1 MIESNSDHAQFK
13 PAVNRTVICFGEWK
27 QHPISAD
34 LDSYMNGYAD
44 PRRAGMDGLVLR
56 FSGSVTAAAAALATG
71 CKSDDYDDGTSPVAN
86 TAYIVE
92 AATTPDAPVTFKRT
106 VETLDREFVVRLVA
120 PVDTPTRV
128 ELIVDAEAA
137 AEYNRRHGTSY
148 PVLDAAPGSLTLTVP
163 KGRSGSDP
171 LAIEV
176 LYDETLLNGRYGMML
191 QPWMLPLCVDRIEG
205 AVAPLVTDQMLG
217 TGIRPSDIGN
227 YATKEPVELGMADAK
242 KDSPF
247 YGIAFADCRMINPQL
262 VLNAWYS
269 IFEYYKEDPQ
279 RKLGIKVCVSVETA
293 PKSRAGLCNL
303 AEETRRSE
311 GLVAGPCNG
320 LVRNRSGPQPQ
331 RLRTAF
337 R

>member
-1 MIESNSDHAQFK
+1 MMKHIF
-13 PAVNRTVICFGEWK
+13 C
-27 QHPISAD
+27 
-34 LDSYMNGYAD
+34 
-44 PRRAGMDGLVLR
+44 
-56 FSGSVTAAAAALATG
+56 AALALAALATG

-191 QPWMLPLCVDRIEG
+191 QPWMLVFHGGTVGAFEG
-205 AVAPLVTDQMLG
+205 SVAP
-217 TGIRPSDIGN
+217 I
-227 YATKEPVELGMADAK
+227 
-242 KDSPF
+242 
-247 YGIAFADCRMINPQL
+247 PQL
-262 VLNAWYS
+262 GGRTVGCGRRGGRRLHA
-269 IFEYYKEDPQ
+269 P
-279 RKLGIKVCVSVETA
+279 VCRR
-293 PKSRAGLCNL
+293 PNSRSLRPL
-303 AEETRRSE
+303 RRPAS
-311 GLVAGPCNG
+311 
-320 LVRNRSGPQPQ
+320 RSFF
-331 RLRTAF
+331 F
-337 R
+337 RSR

>member
-1 MIESNSDHAQFK
+1 MKMMKHIF
-13 PAVNRTVICFGEWK
+13 C
-27 QHPISAD
+27 
-34 LDSYMNGYAD
+34 
-44 PRRAGMDGLVLR
+44 
-56 FSGSVTAAAAALATG
+56 AALALAALATG

-217 TGIRPSDIGN
+217 IGIRPSDIGN

>member
-1 MIESNSDHAQFK
+1 MKMMKHIF
-13 PAVNRTVICFGEWK
+13 C
-27 QHPISAD
+27 
-34 LDSYMNGYAD
+34 
-44 PRRAGMDGLVLR
+44 
-56 FSGSVTAAAAALATG
+56 AALALAALATG

-176 LYDETLLNGRYGMML
+176 LYDEALLNGRYGMML
-191 QPWMLPLCVDRIEG
+191 QPWMLPLCVDRIEQS
-205 AVAPLVTDQMLG
+205 L
-217 TGIRPSDIGN
+217 
-227 YATKEPVELGMADAK
+227 
-242 KDSPF
+242 
-247 YGIAFADCRMINPQL
+247 
-262 VLNAWYS
+262 
-269 IFEYYKEDPQ
+269 
-279 RKLGIKVCVSVETA
+279 
-293 PKSRAGLCNL
+293 
-303 AEETRRSE
+303 RS
-311 GLVAGPCNG
+311 
-320 LVRNRSGPQPQ
+320 
-331 RLRTAF
+331 
-337 R
+337 

>member
-1 MIESNSDHAQFK
+1 MMKHIF
-13 PAVNRTVICFGEWK
+13 C
-27 QHPISAD
+27 
-34 LDSYMNGYAD
+34 
-44 PRRAGMDGLVLR
+44 
-56 FSGSVTAAAAALATG
+56 AALALAALATG
-71 CKSDDYDDGTSPVAN
+71 CKSDDYDDGTSPVTN

-106 VETLDREFVVRLVA
+106 V
-120 PVDTPTRV
+120 
-128 ELIVDAEAA
+128 
-137 AEYNRRHGTSY
+137 
-148 PVLDAAPGSLTLTVP
+148 
-163 KGRSGSDP
+163 
-171 LAIEV
+171 
-176 LYDETLLNGRYGMML
+176 ETLLNGRYGMML

-217 TGIRPSDIGN
+217 IGIRPADIGN

-247 YGIAFADCRMINPQL
+247 YGIAFADCRMINPQP

-279 RKLGIKVCVSVETA
+279 CKLGIKVCVSVETA